1 MASSLCLSIFLKPN
15 HFSILYKSFLVT
27 KWDLSIEEPM
37 LSLILSSI
45 LSKLMPLLDQLLFV
59 VECLLEWED
68 TQDYMNVHSE
78 FSYK

>member
-1 MASSLCLSIFLKPN
+1 MNTHGILFVSFNLS
-15 HFSILYKSFLVT
+15 FSILYKSFLVT

-45 LSKLMPLLDQLLFV
+45 FQSLCLVLDQLLLV